1 MERKEREQKEM
12 DQELLKQRI
21 VQDQKVIIFLTT
33 HLLLL
38 IFGLVPCST
47 ARETAPGCSGSQG
60 RSGVLQVSNGTG
72 HTIALPLCHQHC
84 VHTQAHHRGKLDQE
98 KTENRDYI
106 EQNLS
111 LLRVEEDQFREYSN
125 QVIKE
130 AKNRG
135 APTYALRA
143 AARSGAGLRVDCR
156 LMHAM
161 HALLL
166 SFRRWTWSCIQ
177 QYWWGETKLSGD

>member
-38 IFGLVPCST
+38 IIFGLVPCST
-47 ARETAPGCSGSQG
+47 ARETVPGYSGSQG

-72 HTIALPLCHQHC
+72 HTIALPLCHQH
-84 VHTQAHHRGKLDQE
+84 TQAHHRGKLDQE
-98 KTENRDYI
+98 KAENRDYI

-156 LMHAM
+156 SMHA
-161 HALLL
+161 
-166 SFRRWTWSCIQ
+166 FTF
-177 QYWWGETKLSGD
+177 TFF